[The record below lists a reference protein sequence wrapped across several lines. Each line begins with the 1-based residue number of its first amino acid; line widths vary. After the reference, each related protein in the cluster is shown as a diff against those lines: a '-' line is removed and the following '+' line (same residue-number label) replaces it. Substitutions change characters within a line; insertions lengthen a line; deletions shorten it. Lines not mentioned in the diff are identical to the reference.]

1 MNINEREREIMIEE
15 DYLIEP
21 QEEQE
26 QEEEE
31 YTDIDYLYER
41 GDDEIK

>member
-1 MNINEREREIMIEE
+1 MNINEREREIAIEE

-26 QEEEE
+26 EE
-31 YTDIDYLYER
+31 YTDEDYLYER
-41 GDDEIK
+41 GDNEIK